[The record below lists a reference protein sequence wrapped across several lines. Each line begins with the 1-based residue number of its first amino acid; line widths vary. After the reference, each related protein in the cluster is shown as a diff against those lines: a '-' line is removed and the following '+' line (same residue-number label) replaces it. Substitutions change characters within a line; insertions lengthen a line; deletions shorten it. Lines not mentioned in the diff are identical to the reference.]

1 MASPKRPWVAGA
13 IYHITNRGNRQEII
27 FRENIDYIVYLGILK
42 ETLKFYQDDNYK
54 LISYCLM
61 SNHVHLLLKT
71 GTKEPSF
78 FMRRINSMYA
88 RYFNSKYQCIGHLFQ
103 GRYFSN
109 LINNVI
115 ELLEVSRYIH
125 LNPVRAKMVGSPE
138 NYMWSSYN
146 KIVLNEDKFKDL
158 DLNSRKLMT
167 DMCIDE
173 NEILDLFNIYSIIEE
188 NNKKDLECEVKNM
201 MEESK
206 IKYKKYVERKI
217 DAEEEV

>member
-206 IKYKKYVERKI
+206 IKHKKYVESKI

>member
-206 IKYKKYVERKI
+206 IKYTKYVESKI

>member
-27 FRENIDYIVYLGILK
+27 FRESIDYIVYLGILK
-42 ETLKFYQDDNYK
+42 ETLKFYEDDNYK

-71 GTKEPSF
+71 GTKDPSF
-78 FMRRINSMYA
+78 FMSRINSMYA

-206 IKYKKYVERKI
+206 IKYKKYVESKVSS
-217 DAEEEV
+217 EEQL

>member
-1 MASPKRPWVAGA
+1 MASPKRPWVSGA

-42 ETLKFYQDDNYK
+42 ETLKFYENDNYK

-71 GTKEPSF
+71 GRKDPSF
-78 FMRRINSMYA
+78 FMRRVNSMYA
-88 RYFNSKYQCIGHLFQ
+88 RYFNSKYQYIGHLFQ

-125 LNPVRAKMVGSPE
+125 LNPVRAKMVDSPE
-138 NYMWSSYN
+138 KYMWSSYN
-146 KIVLNEDKFKDL
+146 KIVLDKDKFKDL
-158 DLNSRKLMT
+158 DLNSRKLML

-173 NEILDLFNIYSIIEE
+173 NEILDLLNTYSIVEE
-188 NNKKDLECEVKNM
+188 NNKKDLEYKVKNM
-201 MEESK
+201 MKESK
-206 IKYKKYVERKI
+206 IKYKKYVESKVSS
-217 DAEEEV
+217 EEQL

>member
-1 MASPKRPWVAGA
+1 MASPKRPWVSGA

-42 ETLKFYQDDNYK
+42 ETLKFYENDNYK

-71 GTKEPSF
+71 GRKDPSF
-78 FMRRINSMYA
+78 FMRRVNSMYA
-88 RYFNSKYQCIGHLFQ
+88 RYFNSKYQYIGHLFQ

-125 LNPVRAKMVGSPE
+125 LNPVRAKMVDSPE
-138 NYMWSSYN
+138 KYMWSSYN
-146 KIVLNEDKFKDL
+146 KIVLDKDKFKDL
-158 DLNSRKLMT
+158 DLNSRKLML

-173 NEILDLFNIYSIIEE
+173 NEILDLLNIYSIVEE
-188 NNKKDLECEVKNM
+188 NNKKDLEYKVKNM
-201 MEESK
+201 MKESK
-206 IKYKKYVERKI
+206 IKYKKYVESKVSS
-217 DAEEEV
+217 EEQL

>member
-27 FRENIDYIVYLGILK
+27 FRESIDYIVYLGILK
-42 ETLKFYQDDNYK
+42 ETLKFYEDDNYK

-71 GTKEPSF
+71 GTKDPSF
-78 FMRRINSMYA
+78 FMRRVNSMYA
-88 RYFNSKYQCIGHLFQ
+88 RYFNSKYQYIGHLFQ

-125 LNPVRAKMVGSPE
+125 LNPVRAKMVDSPE
-138 NYMWSSYN
+138 KYMWSSYN
-146 KIVLNEDKFKDL
+146 KIVLDKDKFKDL
-158 DLNSRKLMT
+158 DLNSRKLML

-173 NEILDLFNIYSIIEE
+173 NEILDLLNIYSIIEE
-188 NNKKDLECEVKNM
+188 NNKKDLEYKVKNM
-201 MEESK
+201 MKESK
-206 IKYKKYVERKI
+206 IKYKKYVESKVSS
-217 DAEEEV
+217 EEQL

>member
-1 MASPKRPWVAGA
+1 MASPKRPWVSGA

-42 ETLKFYQDDNYK
+42 ETLKFYENDNYK

-71 GTKEPSF
+71 GTKDPSF
-78 FMRRINSMYA
+78 FMRRVNSMYA
-88 RYFNSKYQCIGHLFQ
+88 RYFNSKYQYIGHLFQ

-125 LNPVRAKMVGSPE
+125 LNPVRAKMVDSPE
-138 NYMWSSYN
+138 KYMWSSYN
-146 KIVLNEDKFKDL
+146 KIVLDKDKFKDL
-158 DLNSRKLMT
+158 DLNSRKLML

-173 NEILDLFNIYSIIEE
+173 NEILDLLNIYSIIEE
-188 NNKKDLECEVKNM
+188 NNKKDLEYKVKNM
-201 MEESK
+201 MKESK
-206 IKYKKYVERKI
+206 IKYKKYVESKVFS
-217 DAEEEV
+217 EEEL

>member
-42 ETLKFYQDDNYK
+42 ETLKFYENDNYK

-71 GTKEPSF
+71 GRKDPSF
-78 FMRRINSMYA
+78 FMRRVNSMYA
-88 RYFNSKYQCIGHLFQ
+88 RYFNSKYQYIGHLFQ

-125 LNPVRAKMVGSPE
+125 LNPVRAKMVDSPE
-138 NYMWSSYN
+138 KYMWSSYN
-146 KIVLNEDKFKDL
+146 KIVLDKDKFKDL
-158 DLNSRKLMT
+158 DLNSRKLML

-173 NEILDLFNIYSIIEE
+173 NEILDLLNIYSIVEE
-188 NNKKDLECEVKNM
+188 NNKKDLEYKVKNM
-201 MEESK
+201 MKESK
-206 IKYKKYVERKI
+206 IKYKKYVESKVSS
-217 DAEEEV
+217 EEQL

>member
-1 MASPKRPWVAGA
+1 MASPKRPWVSGA

-42 ETLKFYQDDNYK
+42 ETLKFYENDNYK

-71 GTKEPSF
+71 GRKDPSF
-78 FMRRINSMYA
+78 FMRRVSSMYA
-88 RYFNSKYQCIGHLFQ
+88 RYFNSKYQYIGHLFQ

-125 LNPVRAKMVGSPE
+125 LNPVRAKMVDSPE
-138 NYMWSSYN
+138 KYMWSSYN
-146 KIVLNEDKFKDL
+146 KIVLDKDKFKDL
-158 DLNSRKLMT
+158 DLNSRKLML

-173 NEILDLFNIYSIIEE
+173 NEILDLLNIYSIVEE
-188 NNKKDLECEVKNM
+188 NNKKDLEYKVKNM
-201 MEESK
+201 MKESK
-206 IKYKKYVERKI
+206 IKYKKYVESKVSS
-217 DAEEEV
+217 EEQL

>member
-1 MASPKRPWVAGA
+1 MASSKRPWVAGA

-42 ETLKFYQDDNYK
+42 ETLKFYEDDNYK

-71 GTKEPSF
+71 GTKDPSF
-78 FMRRINSMYA
+78 FMRRVNSMYA
-88 RYFNSKYQCIGHLFQ
+88 RYFNSKYQYIGHLFQ

-125 LNPVRAKMVGSPE
+125 LNPVRAKMVDSPE
-138 NYMWSSYN
+138 KYMWSSYN
-146 KIVLNEDKFKDL
+146 KIVLDKDKFKDL
-158 DLNSRKLMT
+158 DLNSRKLML

-173 NEILDLFNIYSIIEE
+173 NEILDLLNIYSIIEE
-188 NNKKDLECEVKNM
+188 NNKKDLEYKVKNM
-201 MEESK
+201 MKESK
-206 IKYKKYVERKI
+206 IKYKKYVESKVSS
-217 DAEEEV
+217 EEQL

>member
-1 MASPKRPWVAGA
+1 MASPKRPWVSGA

-42 ETLKFYQDDNYK
+42 ETLKFYENDNYK

-71 GTKEPSF
+71 GRKDPSF
-78 FMRRINSMYA
+78 FMRRVNSMYA
-88 RYFNSKYQCIGHLFQ
+88 RYFNSKYQYIGHLFQ

-125 LNPVRAKMVGSPE
+125 LNPVRAKMVDSPE
-138 NYMWSSYN
+138 KYMY
-146 KIVLNEDKFKDL
+146 
-158 DLNSRKLMT
+158 
-167 DMCIDE
+167 
-173 NEILDLFNIYSIIEE
+173 
-188 NNKKDLECEVKNM
+188 
-201 MEESK
+201 
-206 IKYKKYVERKI
+206 
-217 DAEEEV
+217 

>member
-1 MASPKRPWVAGA
+1 MASPKRPWVSGA

-42 ETLKFYQDDNYK
+42 ETLKFYENDNYK

-71 GTKEPSF
+71 GRKDPSF
-78 FMRRINSMYA
+78 FMRRVNSMYA
-88 RYFNSKYQCIGHLFQ
+88 RYFNSKYQYIGHLFQ

-125 LNPVRAKMVGSPE
+125 LNPVRAKMVDSPE
-138 NYMWSSYN
+138 KYMWSSYN
-146 KIVLNEDKFKDL
+146 KIVLDKDKFKDL
-158 DLNSRKLMT
+158 DLNSRKLML

-173 NEILDLFNIYSIIEE
+173 NEILDLLNIYSIIEE
-188 NNKKDLECEVKNM
+188 NNKKDLEYKVKNM
-201 MEESK
+201 MKESK
-206 IKYKKYVERKI
+206 IKYKKYVESKVSS
-217 DAEEEV
+217 EEQL

>member
-27 FRENIDYIVYLGILK
+27 FRESIDYIVYLGILK
-42 ETLKFYQDDNYK
+42 ETLKFYEDDNYK

-71 GTKEPSF
+71 GRKDPSF
-78 FMRRINSMYA
+78 FMRRVNSMYA
-88 RYFNSKYQCIGHLFQ
+88 RYFNSKYQYIGHLFQ

-125 LNPVRAKMVGSPE
+125 LNPVRAKMVDSPE
-138 NYMWSSYN
+138 KYMWSSYN
-146 KIVLNEDKFKDL
+146 KIVLDKDKFKDL
-158 DLNSRKLMT
+158 DLNSRKLML

-173 NEILDLFNIYSIIEE
+173 NEILDLLNIYSIIEE
-188 NNKKDLECEVKNM
+188 NNKKDLEYKVKNM
-201 MEESK
+201 MKESK
-206 IKYKKYVERKI
+206 IKYKKYVESKVSS
-217 DAEEEV
+217 EEQL

>member
-1 MASPKRPWVAGA
+1 MASPKRPWVSGA

-42 ETLKFYQDDNYK
+42 ETLKFYENDNYK

-71 GTKEPSF
+71 GRKDPSF
-78 FMRRINSMYA
+78 FMRRVNSMYA
-88 RYFNSKYQCIGHLFQ
+88 RYFNSKYQYIGHLFQ

-125 LNPVRAKMVGSPE
+125 LNPVRAKMVDSPE
-138 NYMWSSYN
+138 KYMWSSYN
-146 KIVLNEDKFKDL
+146 KIVLDKDKFKDL
-158 DLNSRKLMT
+158 DLNSRKLML

-173 NEILDLFNIYSIIEE
+173 NEILDLLNIYSIIEE
-188 NNKKDLECEVKNM
+188 NNKKDLEYKVKNM
-201 MEESK
+201 IKESK
-206 IKYKKYVERKI
+206 IKYKKYVESKVSS
-217 DAEEEV
+217 EEQL

>member
-1 MASPKRPWVAGA
+1 MASPKRPWVSGA

-42 ETLKFYQDDNYK
+42 ETLKFYENDNYK

-71 GTKEPSF
+71 GRKDPSF
-78 FMRRINSMYA
+78 FMRRVNSMYA
-88 RYFNSKYQCIGHLFQ
+88 RYFNSKYQYMGHLFQ

-125 LNPVRAKMVGSPE
+125 LNPVRAKMVDSPE
-138 NYMWSSYN
+138 KYMWSSYN
-146 KIVLNEDKFKDL
+146 KIVLDKDKFKNL
-158 DLNSRKLMT
+158 DLNSRKLML

-173 NEILDLFNIYSIIEE
+173 NEILDLLNIYSIVEE
-188 NNKKDLECEVKNM
+188 NNKKDLEYKVKNM
-201 MEESK
+201 MKESK
-206 IKYKKYVERKI
+206 IKYKKYVESKVSS
-217 DAEEEV
+217 EEQL

>member
-1 MASPKRPWVAGA
+1 MASPKRPWVSGA

-42 ETLKFYQDDNYK
+42 ETLKFYENDNYK

-71 GTKEPSF
+71 GTKDPSF

-88 RYFNSKYQCIGHLFQ
+88 RYFNSKYQYIGHLFQ

-125 LNPVRAKMVGSPE
+125 LNPVRAKMVDRPDK
-138 NYMWSSYN
+138 YMWSSYN
-146 KIVLNEDKFKDL
+146 KIVLDKDKFKDL
-158 DLNSRKLMT
+158 DLNSRKLML

-173 NEILDLFNIYSIIEE
+173 NEILDLLNIYSIIEE
-188 NNKKDLECEVKNM
+188 NNKKDLEYKVKNM
-201 MEESK
+201 MKESK
-206 IKYKKYVERKI
+206 IKYKKYVESKVSS
-217 DAEEEV
+217 EEEL

>member
-1 MASPKRPWVAGA
+1 MASPKRPWVSGA

-42 ETLKFYQDDNYK
+42 ETLKFYENDNYK

-71 GTKEPSF
+71 GRKDPSF
-78 FMRRINSMYA
+78 FMRRVNSMYA
-88 RYFNSKYQCIGHLFQ
+88 RYFNSKYQYIGHLFQ

-125 LNPVRAKMVGSPE
+125 LNPVRAKMVDSPE
-138 NYMWSSYN
+138 KYMWSSYN
-146 KIVLNEDKFKDL
+146 KIVLDKDKFKDL
-158 DLNSRKLMT
+158 DLNSRKLML

-173 NEILDLFNIYSIIEE
+173 NEILDLLNIYSIVEE
-188 NNKKDLECEVKNM
+188 NNRKDLEYKVKNM
-201 MEESK
+201 MKESK
-206 IKYKKYVERKI
+206 IKYKKYVESKVSS
-217 DAEEEV
+217 EEQL

>member
-1 MASPKRPWVAGA
+1 MASPKRPWVSGA

-42 ETLKFYQDDNYK
+42 ETLKFYENDNYK

-71 GTKEPSF
+71 GRKDPSF
-78 FMRRINSMYA
+78 FMRRVNSMYA
-88 RYFNSKYQCIGHLFQ
+88 RYFNSKYQYIGHLFQ

-125 LNPVRAKMVGSPE
+125 LNPVRAKMVDSPE
-138 NYMWSSYN
+138 KYMWSSYN
-146 KIVLNEDKFKDL
+146 KIVLDKDKFKDL
-158 DLNSRKLMT
+158 DLNSRKLML

-173 NEILDLFNIYSIIEE
+173 NEILDLLNIYSIVEE
-188 NNKKDLECEVKNM
+188 NNKKDLEYKVKNM
-201 MEESK
+201 MKESK
-206 IKYKKYVERKI
+206 IKYKKYVESKVSS
-217 DAEEEV
+217 EEEL

>member
-1 MASPKRPWVAGA
+1 MASLKRPWVSGA

-27 FRENIDYIVYLGILK
+27 FRESIDYIVYLGILK
-42 ETLKFYQDDNYK
+42 ETLKFYENDNYK

-71 GTKEPSF
+71 GTKDPSF

-88 RYFNSKYQCIGHLFQ
+88 RYFNSKYQYIGHLFQ

-125 LNPVRAKMVGSPE
+125 LNPVRAKMVDSPE
-138 NYMWSSYN
+138 KYMWSSYN
-146 KIVLNEDKFKDL
+146 KIILDKDKFKDL
-158 DLNSRKLMT
+158 DLNSRKLML
-167 DMCIDE
+167 DMCIE
-173 NEILDLFNIYSIIEE
+173 ESEILDLLNIYSIIEE
-188 NNKKDLECEVKNM
+188 NNKKDLEYKVKNM

-206 IKYKKYVERKI
+206 IKYKKYVESKVSS
-217 DAEEEV
+217 EEEL